1 MYPPAVHR
9 GADASSSRPIEDY
22 ALIGDGKTAALV
34 ARDGSIDWLCWPRFD
49 GEACFAALLGR
60 PENGYWILAPAE
72 QAETNRQYRRDTMV
86 VETCFRTGSGSA
98 RMLDFMP
105 VDTENSSVIRIVEGI
120 RGTVSMHCSIVLR
133 FDYGLIRPLVATSA
147 TETIISAGSLRVVLR
162 TTVPVTASSER
173 IEAQFDIAAGQRI
186 TFTMTCA
193 NWVDPFPEAVD
204 PAALLTATEQFW
216 RRWISR
222 FTKQVVEPDAV
233 RRSLLTLKALTHH
246 RTGGLVAAPTLGLPE
261 RLGGSLNWD
270 YRFCWLRDATFTL
283 TALLNAG
290 YHEEA
295 TEWYKWLLRAA
306 GSSGEQ
312 LQVLYRVDGSRSV
325 HEYELPWL
333 SGYEGSQPVRAGN
346 AAAAQRQ
353 LDIFGEVIDALC
365 LAARAGIKP
374 SPHDI
379 DLQAALVDHIGSVWE
394 QPDKGLWEARGEAR
408 NFTYSR
414 VMAWV
419 GVDRFIQSPA
429 ARACVKPG
437 RLRRLRVL
445 AKRIHDQVCT
455 DGYDGER
462 GHFVEYYGSS
472 FVDGSLLL
480 LPLLGFLPIDDP
492 RITAT
497 IDVVERELMAD
508 GLVRRRHATSTG
520 EQEGAFIPCTC
531 WLADCRAMQG
541 RSQEAR
547 KLLTRVL
554 EVRNDVG
561 LFAEEYD
568 TAHKRLLGNFPQA
581 LSHLALI
588 NTELQLSG
596 PVLQR
601 DGG

>member
-1 MYPPAVHR
+1 MR
-9 GADASSSRPIEDY
+9 
-22 ALIGDGKTAALV
+22 
-34 ARDGSIDWLCWPRFD
+34 
-49 GEACFAALLGR
+49 
-60 PENGYWILAPAE
+60 
-72 QAETNRQYRRDTMV
+72 
-86 VETCFRTGSGSA
+86 
-98 RMLDFMP
+98 
-105 VDTENSSVIRIVEGI
+105 
-120 RGTVSMHCSIVLR
+120 CSIVLR
-133 FDYGLIRPLVATSA
+133 FDYGLIRPLVTKSV
-147 TETIISAGSLRVVLR
+147 TETTIIAGSLRVVLR
-162 TTVPVTASSER
+162 TTIPVTVSPER
-173 IEAQFDIAAGQRI
+173 IEAQFEIVAGQRI
-186 TFTMTCA
+186 TFSMTCA

-222 FTKQVVEPDAV
+222 FTKEVVEPDAV

-246 RTGGLVAAPTLGLPE
+246 QTGGLVAAPTLGLPE
-261 RLGGSLNWD
+261 TLGGSLNWD

-290 YHEEA
+290 YHDEA

-306 GSSGEQ
+306 GSSAKQ

-333 SGYEGSQPVRAGN
+333 SGYERSRPVRAGN
-346 AAAAQRQ
+346 AAAAQAQ
-353 LDIFGEVIDALC
+353 LDIFGEVIDALS

-374 SPHDI
+374 PPHDI
-379 DLQAALVDHIGSVWE
+379 DLQTALVDHIEAIWE
-394 QPDKGLWEARGEAR
+394 QPDKGLWEARGEAG
-408 NFTYSR
+408 NHTYSR

-419 GVDRFIQSPA
+419 GIDRFTHNPK
-429 ARACVKPG
+429 ARAHVKPT
-437 RLRRLRVL
+437 RLRQLRAL
-445 AKRIHDQVCT
+445 ARRIRDQVCAE
-455 DGYDGER
+455 GYDGER

-480 LPLLGFLPIDDP
+480 MPLVGFLPIDDP

-497 IDVVERELMAD
+497 IDAVERELMED
-508 GLVRRRHATSTG
+508 GLVRRRHAASTG

-547 KLLTRVL
+547 KLLARVL

-561 LFAEEYD
+561 LLAEEYD
-568 TAHKRLLGNFPQA
+568 TARKRLLGNFPQA

>member
-1 MYPPAVHR
+1 
-9 GADASSSRPIEDY
+9 
-22 ALIGDGKTAALV
+22 LIGDGKAAALV

-49 GEACFAALLGR
+49 GEACFAALFGR
-60 PENGYWILAPAE
+60 PENGYWSLAPVG
-72 QAETNRQYRRDTMV
+72 QAEINRQYCQDTMI
-86 VETCFRTGSGSA
+86 VETCFRTGSGSV

-105 VDTENSSVIRIVEGI
+105 VNTPNSSVIRIVEGV
-120 RGTVSMHCSIVLR
+120 RGTILMRCDIVLR
-133 FDYGLIRPLVATSA
+133 FDYGLIRPLVTTSA
-147 TETIISAGSLRVVLR
+147 TETTITAGSLRVVLR
-162 TTVPVTASSER
+162 TTIPVTVSPER
-173 IEAQFDIAAGQRI
+173 IEAQFDIVAGQRI
-186 TFTMTCA
+186 TFSMTCA
-193 NWVDPFPEAVD
+193 NWVDPFPEALD

-216 RRWISR
+216 RKWISR

-233 RRSLLTLKALTHH
+233 RRSLLTLKALIHH
-246 RTGGLVAAPTLGLPE
+246 QTGGLVAAPTLGLPE
-261 RLGGSLNWD
+261 TPGGSLNWD

-306 GSSGEQ
+306 GSSAEH

-333 SGYEGSQPVRAGN
+333 SGYERSRPVRAGN
-346 AAAAQRQ
+346 AAAAQGQ
-353 LDIFGEVIDALC
+353 LDIFGEVIDALS

-374 SPHDI
+374 PPHDI
-379 DLQAALVDHIGSVWE
+379 DLQMALVDHIEVIWE

-408 NFTYSR
+408 NYTYSR

-419 GVDRFIQSPA
+419 GIDRFIHNPK
-429 ARACVKPG
+429 ARAHVKPA
-437 RLRRLRVL
+437 RARHLRAL

-480 LPLLGFLPIDDP
+480 LPLVGFLPIDDP
-492 RITAT
+492 RIAAT
-497 IDVVERELMAD
+497 IDAVEKELMDD
-508 GLVRRRHATSTG
+508 GLIRRRHATSTG
-520 EQEGAFIPCTC
+520 EQEGAFIPCAC

-541 RSQEAR
+541 RPQEAR

-561 LFAEEYD
+561 LLAEEYD
-568 TAHKRLLGNFPQA
+568 IARKRLLGNFPQA
-581 LSHLALI
+581 LSHLALV

-596 PVLQR
+596 SVLQR